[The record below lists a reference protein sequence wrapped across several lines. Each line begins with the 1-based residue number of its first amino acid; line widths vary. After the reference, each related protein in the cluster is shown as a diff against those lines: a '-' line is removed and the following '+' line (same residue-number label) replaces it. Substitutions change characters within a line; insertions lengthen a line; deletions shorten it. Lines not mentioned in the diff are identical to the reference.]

1 LGLYKDEGVGK
12 IGYRSRRSMGI
23 SRPSRQLKS
32 SQFGFCSN
40 WLALICIHICMLM
53 LIVCQPAC
61 FAANKIKVALF
72 EDRGASAPAKRNFET
87 VLSNSDDIQFQTIYG
102 DDIADGSLQGFD
114 ALIMPGGSASKQA
127 ISLGPQAR
135 AEVRRFVRDGGIYM
149 GVCAGAYLSS
159 EAQDNYLALL
169 PLTTLDQKHWYRV
182 DDGTPVNV
190 ELTPAGMDVFG
201 VNTRNINIVYENG
214 PIFAPPTQKVDD
226 SFTPLGFF
234 RSEVVADGG
243 QRGVMLGAPAMILS
257 RYGRGIVLAISPH
270 PEKTPGL
277 KQMITRALR
286 WMYEHRT
293 S

>member
-1 LGLYKDEGVGK
+1 MDVSNTYTLKDC
-12 IGYRSRRSMGI
+12 
-23 SRPSRQLKS
+23 
-32 SQFGFCSN
+32 QFADRAN
-40 WLALICIHICMLM
+40 WLALICIHICMFL
-53 LIVCQPAC
+53 LIVCQPGS
-61 FAANKIKVALF
+61 AANKIKVALF
-72 EDRGASAPAKRNFET
+72 EGRGASAPAKSNFES

-135 AEVRRFVRDGGIYM
+135 AEVRRFVRNGGIYM

-159 EAQDNYLALL
+159 EAQDNYLGLL

-182 DDGTPVNV
+182 DDGTPVKV

-201 VNTRNINIVYENG
+201 LKDSKVDIVYENG

-243 QRGVMLGAPAMILS
+243 ERGVMLGAPAMILS

-277 KQMITRALR
+277 RQMITRALR
-286 WMYEHRT
+286 WMYEHRNT
-293 S
+293 

>member
-1 LGLYKDEGVGK
+1 MVEGVDRTRD
-12 IGYRSRRSMGI
+12 RSERTMGVF
-23 SRPSRQLKS
+23 SSHKRLKAD
-32 SQFGFCSN
+32 QFAYFAD
-40 WLALICIHICMLM
+40 WLVLICIHICVFL
-53 LIVCQPAC
+53 AC
-61 FAANKIKVALF
+61 TSSAVAAGNKIKVALF
-72 EDRGASAPAKRNFET
+72 EDRGASAPAKKNFES
-87 VLSNSDDIQFQTIYG
+87 VLGNSDEIQYQTIYG

-135 AEVRRFVRDGGIYM
+135 AEVRRFVKEGGIYM

-159 EAQDNYLALL
+159 EAQDNYLGLL

-182 DDGTPVNV
+182 DNGTPVDV

-201 VNTRNINIVYENG
+201 LKNRDISIVYENG
-214 PIFAPPTQKVDD
+214 PIFAPPTEKVDD

-243 QRGVMLGAPAMILS
+243 KRGVMLGAPAMILS
-257 RYGRGIVLAISPH
+257 RYGHGIVLAISPH

-286 WMYEHRT
+286 WLYDHRT
-293 S
+293 A